1 MNIINRIYIGYIM
14 GSCSDSVD
22 ISISYRP
29 GNLQAKPPVK
39 VIVDDGVPFTL
50 SNEGVKILSLTP
62 GMHDIRMRCRFRRK
76 KISVLI
82 DSPTKVTIGFCRDC
96 GKLKARTD
104 TVKSVEDLDFERKG
118 Y

>member
-1 MNIINRIYIGYIM
+1 MNIIKRIYIGYIM
-14 GSCSDSVD
+14 GSCSDSVNV
-22 ISISYRP
+22 SIRYRP

-39 VIVDDGVPFTL
+39 VVVDDGVPFTL
-50 SNEGVKILSLTP
+50 SNEGVKIVSLTP

-76 KISVLI
+76 RMSVMI

-96 GKLKARTD
+96 GKLKARAD
-104 TVKSVEDLDFERKG
+104 TVDSEEKLDFERQG